1 MSRRFPGKIVNK
13 DWGEDISGREKSR
26 AKLCK
31 RPSMTKRWAENS
43 REFPRYVGP
52 SQAGTPHT
60 KENMGLI
67 QAGDSGPGL
76 CHSESEVCFSKLL
89 QPEVIPSPILTS
101 TLSIIPCLV
110 KTALVHPSPRKQNSL
125 MGGRE
130 GIASCPA
137 LA

>member
-1 MSRRFPGKIVNK
+1 
-13 DWGEDISGREKSR
+13 
-26 AKLCK
+26 
-31 RPSMTKRWAENS
+31 MTKGWAENPQ
-43 REFPRYVGP
+43 EFPRHMGS

-60 KENMGLI
+60 KENMLGLI

-89 QPEVIPSPILTS
+89 HPEVIPSPILTS

-110 KTALVHPSPRKQNSL
+110 KTALLHPSPRKQNSL
-125 MGGRE
+125 LGGRE
-130 GIASCPA
+130 GIASCPT